1 MPLAP
6 GLFSTMICVPF
17 LASSEASRR
26 TYWSVP
32 PPAAKGT
39 TMRMGCCACAEPAP
53 DIKASPS
60 NSGAMS
66 FR

>member
-6 GLFSTMICVPF
+6 GLFSTMTCVPRF
-17 LASSEASRR
+17 VSSAARMR

-39 TMRMGCCACAEPAP
+39 TILVAVCAWAEPVA
-53 DIKASPS
+53 ATSP
-60 NSGAMS
+60 NSSPEMN